1 LREEPGRQ
9 GAGSSV
15 RRDHRRHR
23 DLVRQQIGGVNTTV
37 ARLQAELREA
47 EYDLEE
53 TTVTAP
59 TDGYV
64 TQPFLRPG
72 MIAVP
77 CPCVP

>member
-1 LREEPGRQ
+1 
-9 GAGSSV
+9 
-15 RRDHRRHR
+15 
-23 DLVRQQIGGVNTTV
+23 
-37 ARLQAELREA
+37 LQAELREA